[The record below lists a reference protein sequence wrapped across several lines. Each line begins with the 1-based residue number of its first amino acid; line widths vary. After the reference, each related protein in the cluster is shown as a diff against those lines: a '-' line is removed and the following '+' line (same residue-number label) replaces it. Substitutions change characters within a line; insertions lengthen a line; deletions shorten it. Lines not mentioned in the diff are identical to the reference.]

1 MRGHAELAA
10 AFALAGFYLY
20 PSNFPET
27 SCIALMQAQAA
38 GAVPVTSRYAHSA
51 LPETAGLYD
60 LGPSPLPAASEKG
73 AEAGAGG
80 GGPVLTHVPKEWLVK
95 WANRVC
101 YVAGAFGAQAAD
113 EVVHSV
119 RTARGAPAVP
129 KVGLVEHRE
138 EMIGW
143 ARRSLAWDGVASSW
157 LPWLN
162 GSLP

>member
-10 AFALAGFYLY
+10 AFALAGFYLC

-60 LGPSPLPAASEKG
+60 LGPPPLPAASEKG
-73 AEAGAGG
+73 AE
-80 GGPVLTHVPKEWLVK
+80 VTHVPKEWLVK

-143 ARRSLAWDGVASSW
+143 ARRSLAWDGVAASW